1 MGGPATRMLHSH
13 DGISGPSP
21 NREQLASHSCC
32 VPGNP
37 LPDERI
43 DTKST
48 PTRGD
53 ILPLVND
60 RRSTNFVRGEI
71 FLEKN

>member
-1 MGGPATRMLHSH
+1 MARQPFLC
-13 DGISGPSP
+13 P
-21 NREQLASHSCC
+21 

-53 ILPLVND
+53 ILPLVDD